1 MTPLAALDQ
10 QIHDRELATSCLG
23 LLRQLL
29 WHVEA
34 GKSHGHLRDILR
46 REIRELENLQR
57 TGERTPGTLAVPK

>member
-29 WHVEA
+29 GYVQA
-34 GKSHGHLRDILR
+34 GKTHGQLQDILR
-46 REIRELENLQR
+46 REIREMENLQR
-57 TGERTPGTLAVPK
+57 TGERMPGTLAVSK